1 MTILKNVEIY
11 WTKLDPE
18 KPAVNV
24 FDATKPKQWGLQI
37 QTKDK
42 DVRKAWIAEGVTVKT
57 HRKDKED
64 DESEIMYYSANFN
77 KNAVNPEGKK
87 NPPVQVVDA
96 KNRDFLDV
104 NTIGNG
110 SVANLRLLPR
120 DFKTK
125 DGKDK
130 IAFTLMAVQLLKLK
144 KYEYT
149 ETEAFDEQEEDMEII
164 EPEERSKDAED
175 DEY

>member
-1 MTILKNVEIY
+1 MLKNVEIW

-24 FDATKPKQWGLQI
+24 FDETKPKQWGLQI
-37 QTKDK
+37 RTTDK
-42 DVRKAWIAEGVTVKT
+42 EVRKAWIAEGVTVKT

-64 DESEIMYYSANFN
+64 DESEIQYYSANFN
-77 KNAVNPEGKK
+77 KNSINPEGKK

-110 SVANLRLLPR
+110 SIANIRLLPR
-120 DFKTK
+120 DFKAK

-144 KYEYT
+144 KYEFI
-149 ETEAFDEQEEDMEII
+149 ETESFEEQEGDMEII
-164 EPEERSKDAED
+164 EPEARNTEES